1 MNKAL
6 LEALTQ
12 LRCNIRNDIC
22 EELHLPG
29 QHISEKHAAHAAR
42 VLMSAEKAGTI
53 RELERAIQDAA

>member
-12 LRCNIRNDIC
+12 LRCDVRNDIC

-29 QHISEKHAAHAAR
+29 QNISESHKAHAQRA
-42 VLMSAEKAGTI
+42 LQSAEKAGTI
-53 RELERAIQDAA
+53 RELETAIMEVR

>member
-12 LRCNIRNDIC
+12 LSCGSRSDIC
-22 EELHLPG
+22 EDLRLPG
-29 QHISEKHAAHAAR
+29 QHISEKHAAHALR
-42 VLMSAEKAGTI
+42 VLQSAEKAGTI